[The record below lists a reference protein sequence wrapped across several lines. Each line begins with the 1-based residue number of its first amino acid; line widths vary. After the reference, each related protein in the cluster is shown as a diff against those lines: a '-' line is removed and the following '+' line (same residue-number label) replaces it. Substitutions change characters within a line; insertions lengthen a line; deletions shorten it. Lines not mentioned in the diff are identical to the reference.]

1 MPFFIWLPEWDIK
14 PTLEVRE
21 RFERRIDKDLTR
33 TNNDNRSDLYS
44 RYRIGMDLK
53 GPNKLTGRIVYQY
66 AHDLSWQKSA
76 NAGKV
81 NSDIIEAYV
90 ALPTEVGSL
99 TAGRQI
105 FGIGSERLL
114 GSGEWG
120 NNGRSW
126 NMVRLANARWDV
138 FAGQLAANSVASK
151 NAIIG
156 GVTFKSR
163 AGLTLAV
170 YKHDKSTAAGVT
182 DMYTLDHRW
191 TATSKKFSFDVE
203 AAGQA
208 GRAGTHDVR
217 AFAGVGKVSYAAT
230 PKVSVYV
237 AGDVASGGKR
247 GNTVL
252 TFDQLYPNCHTRYG
266 IVDTQGWRNMK
277 ALTVGVCATPTK
289 KLSVIAEYDR
299 FGLWAANDS
308 WYAAGGS
315 INKSG
320 STSYSDPTG
329 AKGTDTGD
337 EFDLSACY
345 KLDLRNTF
353 DAGVGLFRPGH
364 FQKSFAGLGD
374 RNEIWGYVQYRFK
387 F

>member
-1 MPFFIWLPEWDIK
+1 MPFFIWLPDWDIK

-33 TNNDNRSDLYS
+33 ANNDNRSDLYS

-53 GPNKLTGRIVYQY
+53 GPRGMTARIAFQY
-66 AHDLSWQKSA
+66 AHDLSWQHSG

-81 NSDIIEAYV
+81 NSDVIEAYV
-90 ALPTEVGSL
+90 AVPTDAGSL
-99 TAGRQI
+99 KAGRQI
-105 FGIGSERLL
+105 FGVGSERLL

-120 NNGRSW
+120 NTGRSW
-126 NMVRLANARWDV
+126 NMVRLTNARWDA
-138 FAGQLAANSVASK
+138 FGGQLAVNSVESK

-156 GVTFKSR
+156 GVSFKSR
-163 AGLTLAV
+163 FGQTLAV
-170 YKHDKSTAAGVT
+170 YKHDDSTAAGKSEI
-182 DMYTLDHRW
+182 YTLDHRW
-191 TATSKKFSFDVE
+191 TGTAQKFSFEVE

-208 GRAGTHDVR
+208 GRTGSHDLR
-217 AFAGVGKVSYAAT
+217 AFAGVGRVSYAAT

-237 AGDVASGGKR
+237 AGDVASGGQH

-252 TFDQLYPNCHTRYG
+252 TFDQLYPNCHSRYG
-266 IVDTQGWRNMK
+266 ILDTQGWRNMK
-277 ALTVGVCATPTK
+277 SLTVGATAIPTK
-289 KLSVIAEYDR
+289 KLSVTAEYNR
-299 FGLWAANDS
+299 LGLWAANDG
-308 WYAAGGS
+308 WYCAGGTV
-315 INKSG
+315 NKSG
-320 STSYSDPTG
+320 STIYVDPTG
-329 AKGTDTGD
+329 ASGTDTGD

-345 KLDLRNTF
+345 KLDIRNTF

-374 RNEIWGYVQYRFK
+374 RNQIWGYVQYRFK